1 MDAQLTIGQRVSQY
15 RTTRGWSRTQLA
27 DAMGKSPDWVKSIE
41 LGKRRLDSFSTI
53 QALAAALGVDY
64 VDLIGRPQPLGDPET
79 QTAHLLIPTL
89 RRTLLRAQLST
100 TAAGVPLPLSDL
112 RSRVNETNKL
122 RRHGHYSQLG
132 GLLPE
137 LLVDIATTSQA
148 LDGADQDAAHHLLAE
163 ARHNT
168 TMMTKKLGYVDLA
181 ALAASQALQAAIAS
195 GDPLLITAMEWTQA
209 EVCMTAGARAEAEAL
224 LDAGLDRIDALLAD
238 DDPGSWSLWGTLHLV
253 KAVTAG
259 QHGRQAEAAGH
270 LAEAA
275 TAAERVG
282 AGASY
287 QTEFSTGNQAIHVVH
302 VALELG
308 EGVGALERIAGVDM
322 KGLPKERRA
331 RHGIDRARAHAR
343 DGDDAG
349 AMREILA
356 ADRLS
361 PEGVRSHPL
370 VQEMVVTSARRARTV
385 GPVAE
390 VARHLHIA
398 I

>member
-1 MDAQLTIGQRVSQY
+1 
-15 RTTRGWSRTQLA
+15 
-27 DAMGKSPDWVKSIE
+27 MGKSAEWVKSIE

-53 QALAAALGVDY
+53 QALAEALEVDY
-64 VDLIGRPQPLGDPET
+64 VDLIGRPRPLGDPET
-79 QTAHLLIPTL
+79 QTAHLLIPTI
-89 RRTLLRAQLST
+89 RRTLLRAQLPT
-100 TAAGVPLPLSDL
+100 VVLGAPMPIEEL
-112 RSRVNETNKL
+112 RGRVNETNKL

-132 GLLPE
+132 ALLPE
-137 LLVDIATTSQA
+137 LLVDIATTSQV
-148 LDGADQDAAHHLLAE
+148 LEGADRDAAHHLLAE

-181 ALAASQALQAAIAS
+181 ALAASQALQAAVAS

-209 EVCMTAGARAEAEAL
+209 EVCMTAGARAEARAL
-224 LDAGLDRIDALLAD
+224 IDAGLDRVDGLLAD
-238 DDPGSWSLWGTLHLV
+238 DDAGAWSLWGTLHLV
-253 KAVTAG
+253 RAVTDA
-259 QHGRQAEAAGH
+259 QQGRQGEAAGH

-282 AGASY
+282 DGATY
-287 QTEFSTGNQAIHVVH
+287 QTEFSRGNQAIHIVH
-302 VALELG
+302 VALEAG
-308 EGVGALERIAGVDM
+308 EGLAALERIAGVDM
-322 KGLPKERRA
+322 TRLPKERRA
-331 RHGIDRARAHAR
+331 RHGIDRARAHVR

-349 AMREILA
+349 AMAEILA

-370 VQEMVVTSARRARTV
+370 VTEMVTTSARRARTR

-390 VARHLHIA
+390 AARHLNIP